1 MDFKKL
7 TKIGELL
14 CSYSIVALLL
24 KMEEKP
30 QHIML
35 YCFKKGKNESETQKM
50 IYAAYEEGAVTEGT
64 CQKWFAESRAGDFLL
79 DDAPRSGRPVEVDSN
94 QNETL
99 IENSQPYAVWEA
111 GSVLQVSK
119 SVLSITCASWAPAWS
134 SSLLRCSGAT

>member
-14 CSYSIVALLL
+14 CSYSIVALVL
-24 KMEEKP
+24 KVEEKP

-79 DDAPRSGRPVEVDSN
+79 DDAPHLGRTVEVDHD
-94 QNETL
+94 QTETL
-99 IENSQPYAVWEA
+99 SENN
-111 GSVLQVSK
+111 
-119 SVLSITCASWAPAWS
+119 
-134 SSLLRCSGAT
+134 